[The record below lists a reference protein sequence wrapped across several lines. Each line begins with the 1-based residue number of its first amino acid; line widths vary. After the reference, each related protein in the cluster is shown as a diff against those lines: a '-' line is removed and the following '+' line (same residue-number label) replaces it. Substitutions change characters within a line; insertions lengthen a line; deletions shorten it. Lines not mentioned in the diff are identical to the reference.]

1 MARSDVQGGEK
12 DPMRVTLAAVLV
24 LSEATGWQKGREIKE

>member
-1 MARSDVQGGEK
+1 MARSDVHGGGK

-24 LSEATGWQKGREIKE
+24 LYEATGQQQGKGIKE